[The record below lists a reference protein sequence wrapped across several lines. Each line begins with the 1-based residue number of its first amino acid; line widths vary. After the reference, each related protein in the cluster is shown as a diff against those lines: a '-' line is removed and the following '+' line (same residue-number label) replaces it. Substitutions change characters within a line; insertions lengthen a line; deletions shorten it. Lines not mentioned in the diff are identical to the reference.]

1 MDGPGNYHTK
11 GSKSEKE
18 KYDIVHIRN
27 LKKNDTKELIYKIK
41 KKKKTHRLR
50 EQTYFYQGNGLGGW
64 IDWEVGIHI
73 HTMVFLKQISN
84 HHNIVNKFSSK

>member
-41 KKKKTHRLR
+41 KEKDS
-50 EQTYFYQGNGLGGW
+50 QT
-64 IDWEVGIHI
+64 
-73 HTMVFLKQISN
+73 
-84 HHNIVNKFSSK
+84 